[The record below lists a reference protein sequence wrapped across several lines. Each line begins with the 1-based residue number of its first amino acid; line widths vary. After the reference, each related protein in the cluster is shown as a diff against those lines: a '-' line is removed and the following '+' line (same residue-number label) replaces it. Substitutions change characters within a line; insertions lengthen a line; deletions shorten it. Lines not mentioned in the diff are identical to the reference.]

1 MNSDL
6 TVYLDPLTGLFSRPT
21 FTIVAEKYL
30 KLSRRVQHG
39 LVLIVLDLDGLEQIN
54 ARHGR
59 AEGDWALQQVAEVL
73 QHQFRE
79 SDVMGRL
86 DDDEFAFLAMGVR
99 DKDADAL
106 AARLNEGLA
115 QATAA
120 AGRPYTLSVSA
131 GLAGYNPDIAQSLD
145 ELIAQAKAALEA
157 HRQRKR
163 GA

>member
-6 TVYLDPLTGLFSRPT
+6 TVYLDPLTGLFSRLT

-39 LVLIVLDLDGLEQIN
+39 LVLIVLDLDGLAQIN

-59 AEGDWALQQVAEVL
+59 AEGDWALKQVGEVL
-73 QHQFRE
+73 QGQFRE

-115 QATAA
+115 RTTAA

-131 GLAGYNPDIAQSLD
+131 GLVWYNPDVAQPFT
-145 ELIAQAKAALEA
+145 ELMAQAKAALA
-157 HRQRKR
+157 AQRQRKR

>member
-6 TVYLDPLTGLFSRPT
+6 TVYLDLLTGLFSRPT

-59 AEGDWALQQVAEVL
+59 ADGDWALQQVAEVL

-86 DDDEFAFLAMGVR
+86 DDD
-99 DKDADAL
+99 
-106 AARLNEGLA
+106 
-115 QATAA
+115 
-120 AGRPYTLSVSA
+120 
-131 GLAGYNPDIAQSLD
+131 
-145 ELIAQAKAALEA
+145 
-157 HRQRKR
+157 
-163 GA
+163 

>member
-6 TVYLDPLTGLFSRPT
+6 TVYLDPLTGLFSRLT
-21 FTIVAEKYL
+21 FMIVAEKYL

-59 AEGDWALQQVAEVL
+59 AEGDWALKQVAEVL

-115 QATAA
+115 RTTAA

-131 GLAGYNPDIAQSLD
+131 GLVWYNPDVAQSFT
-145 ELIAQAKAALEA
+145 ELMAQAKAALEA
-157 HRQRKR
+157 QRRRKR
-163 GA
+163 GI